1 MNTYYIAL
9 FALLSVVLGAAA
21 VLMLQKLHRCE
32 KQMRDLHLQ
41 ITQEYADSIHLHM
54 IQESLWQSVNTI
66 HLLAALAEEESSSE
80 DVKETQRMIC
90 AECEKIQQQL

>member
-21 VLMLQKLHRCE
+21 VLMHQKLHRCE

-41 ITQEYADSIHLHM
+41 KTQEYADSIHFHM
-54 IQESLWQSVNTI
+54 IQESLGIRQSK
-66 HLLAALAEEESSSE
+66 LLTNSQKKKISE
-80 DVKETQRMIC
+80 
-90 AECEKIQQQL
+90 